1 MNILKMLENII
12 TYSPLIVV
20 VTVFYLQQKI
30 FVTPADL
37 EKKHREIM
45 DVVQAR
51 FATAQSV
58 NDLKDQVFE
67 IKNKVDK
74 IYDYIIKI
82 SE

>member
-1 MNILKMLENII
+1 MEHII

-20 VTVFYLQQKI
+20 VTVFYLQQRI

-37 EKKHREIM
+37 EKKHREIID
-45 DVVQAR
+45 DVQTR
-51 FATAQSV
+51 FASAQSI
-58 NDLKDQVFE
+58 NDLKEQVFE
-67 IKNKVDK
+67 IKSKVDK

>member
-1 MNILKMLENII
+1 MEHII

-20 VTVFYLQQKI
+20 VTVFYLQQRI

-37 EKKHREIM
+37 EKKHREIID
-45 DVVQAR
+45 DVQTR
-51 FATAQSV
+51 FASAQSF
-58 NDLKDQVFE
+58 NDLKEQVFE
-67 IKNKVDK
+67 IKSKVDK

>member
-1 MNILKMLENII
+1 MEHII

-20 VTVFYLQQKI
+20 VTVFYLQQRI

-37 EKKHREIM
+37 EKKHREIID
-45 DVVQAR
+45 DVQSR
-51 FATAQSV
+51 FASSQSF
-58 NDLKDQVFE
+58 NDLKEQVFE
-67 IKNKVDK
+67 IKSKVDK

>member
-1 MNILKMLENII
+1 MMEHII

-20 VTVFYLQQKI
+20 VTVFYLQQRI

-37 EKKHREIM
+37 EKKHREIID
-45 DVVQAR
+45 DVQTR
-51 FATAQSV
+51 FASAQSF
-58 NDLKDQVFE
+58 NDLKEQVFE
-67 IKNKVDK
+67 IKSKVDK